1 MEGCDVVG
9 TLVNVGT
16 IVGGSLIGGLARKV
30 MNEKLSNAL
39 MNAMGFAA
47 FGLGINAVV
56 QNMPKSEYPVLFI
69 VSLAVGC
76 LIGTLLQL
84 DRRVTALTQRKD
96 ESGSLGQGIVSGCL
110 IFCIGTL
117 SILGPVQSALY
128 GDHTYL
134 FTNASLDFVTAM
146 VLGTTYGIGMALAAV
161 VLLLWQGAIYLLT
174 LLVGSFITE
183 TMMTEISIVGG
194 FLIAMSG
201 LGIMK
206 IKDFHTLNYLPA
218 LMVPII
224 WCLIRG

>member
-218 LMVPII
+218 LLVPII

>member
-1 MEGCDVVG
+1 MVG

-84 DRRVTALTQRKD
+84 DRRVASLTQRKD
-96 ESGSLGQGIVSGCL
+96 ESGNLGQGIITGCL

-161 VLLLWQGAIYLLT
+161 VLLLWQGAIYVLT
-174 LLVGSFITE
+174 LLLGGFITD

-206 IKDFHTLNYLPA
+206 IKDFKP
-218 LMVPII
+218 
-224 WCLIRG
+224 

>member
-1 MEGCDVVG
+1 MVG

-76 LIGTLLQL
+76 LIGTLLQI

-218 LMVPII
+218 LLVPII

>member
-1 MEGCDVVG
+1 MIGTIANTACIVVG
-9 TLVNVGT
+9 SL
-16 IVGGSLIGGLARKV
+16 VGGRVRHGLKEKYQDILFVAMGLA
-30 MNEKLSNAL
+30 AT
-39 MNAMGFAA
+39 
-47 FGLGINAVV
+47 GLGINAVV

-84 DRRVTALTQRKD
+84 DRRGTSLTQRKD
-96 ESGSLGQGIVSGCL
+96 ESGNLGQGVITGCL

-161 VLLLWQGAIYLLT
+161 VLLLWQGAIYVLT
-174 LLVGSFITE
+174 LLLGSFITD